1 MTHTK
6 RKNPV
11 RRPWFAWTAA
21 VLGVV
26 LWPPSRL
33 FQTKVFAPLTLA
45 YALALT
51 WVSYFAYNQWAVSEI
66 DAAFRTVRLS
76 QFDGASTPEQA
87 AERAIELKW
96 ADPKL
101 KGWLVEVLKP
111 SAPASEQA
119 CELFRVSGDGG
130 PRTEERL
137 SVLHAAVVPKPPAV
151 AQAGFW
157 QPYPSPDAGK
167 WCKDQESLKSD
178 FWKRATDANSGTKE
192 EKRKFVRRYLEAFG
206 NEMNAPVRVARKPN
220 AWPQWVTIAVTWVI
234 LIALGR
240 RWLLVHKLNHS
251 AYRAWAA
258 RLDKGE
264 VKLSDLRPADSE
276 IALLFQQ
283 SGASAATELDEVRET
298 ADKTFYG
305 LLASLTSAIPALGFI
320 GTVMG
325 MGDSLGKA
333 DGLFS
338 SQEKQRVIGDITQ
351 GLGVAFDATFISLIC
366 AAVALVLQA
375 VLRGSEQRMFHA
387 WAALAAEVRDKV
399 VTLLPVA
406 SRVGR

>member
-11 RRPWFAWTAA
+11 RWPWFAWTAA

-26 LWPPSRL
+26 LWAPSRL
-33 FQTKVFAPLTLA
+33 FQTKVFTPLTLV
-45 YALALT
+45 YALFLT

-66 DAAFRTVRLS
+66 DTAFRTVRLS
-76 QFDGASTPEQA
+76 QFDGVSTPEQA
-87 AERAIELKW
+87 ADRAIELKW

-101 KGWLVEVLKP
+101 KSWLIEVLKP
-111 SAPASEQA
+111 SACGSEQA
-119 CELFRVSGDGG
+119 CELFRVSGEGG

-137 SVLHAAVVPKPPAV
+137 SVLRGEVVPKPPGV
-151 AQAGFW
+151 VQSGFW

-167 WCKDQESLKSD
+167 WYKDQESLRSD
-178 FWKRATDANSGTKE
+178 FWKRATDANASNKE
-192 EKRKFVRRYLEAFG
+192 EKRKFVRRFLEAFG
-206 NEMNAPVRVARKPN
+206 NEMNASVRVARKPN
-220 AWPQWVTIAVTWVI
+220 SWPQWVTIAVTWVI
-234 LIALGR
+234 LVALGR
-240 RWLLVHKLNHS
+240 RWLIVHKLNHS

-258 RLDKGE
+258 LLDKGE
-264 VKLSDLRPADSE
+264 VKPTDIRPADSE
-276 IALLFQQ
+276 ISLLFQR

-325 MGDSLGKA
+325 MGESLGKA

-351 GLGVAFDATFISLIC
+351 GLGVAFDATFISLVC
-366 AAVALVLQA
+366 AAVVLVIQA

-387 WAALAAEVRDKV
+387 WAALAVEARGKTVD
-399 VTLLPVA
+399 LLPVA